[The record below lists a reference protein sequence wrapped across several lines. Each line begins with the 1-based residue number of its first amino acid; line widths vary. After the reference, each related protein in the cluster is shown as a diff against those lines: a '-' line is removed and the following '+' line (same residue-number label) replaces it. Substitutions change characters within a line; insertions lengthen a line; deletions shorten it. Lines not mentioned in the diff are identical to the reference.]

1 MKDKNNEHG
10 FKHILNNANGH
21 VRPGEMVAILGP
33 SGSGKTSLLNV
44 LAGRIRLSKGSKYS
58 GDIKFNDTPH
68 SRDKFGNIGAFVQ
81 QDDILLGT
89 MTPKE
94 LFSFSLQMTS
104 TLSSE
109 EVKARVDALI
119 ERLRLDSCQNTLFGS
134 KIIKGLSGGEKKRT
148 SIGYELITNPSVLL
162 LDEPTSGLDST
173 TSYSI
178 CKLLKQEAKR
188 GMTILATI
196 H

>member
-1 MKDKNNEHG
+1 M
-10 FKHILNNANGH
+10 
-21 VRPGEMVAILGP
+21 
-33 SGSGKTSLLNV
+33 
-44 LAGRIRLSKGSKYS
+44 
-58 GDIKFNDTPH
+58 
-68 SRDKFGNIGAFVQ
+68 
-81 QDDILLGT
+81 GT

-104 TLSSE
+104 TLSSA
-109 EVKARVDALI
+109 EVKARVTGLVT
-119 ERLRLDSCQNTLFGS
+119 RLRLENCQDTLFGN

-148 SIGYELITNPSVLL
+148 SIGYELITNPSLLL

-178 CKLLKQEAKR
+178 CKLLKQEAER